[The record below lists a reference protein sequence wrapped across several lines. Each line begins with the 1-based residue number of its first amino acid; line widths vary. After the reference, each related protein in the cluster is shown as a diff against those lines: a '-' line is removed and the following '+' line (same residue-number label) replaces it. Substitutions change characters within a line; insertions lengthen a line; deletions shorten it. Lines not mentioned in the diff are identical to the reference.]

1 MEVLIVNPQ
10 PVWAERIQARLDSV
24 VARALVAHDWASAEE
39 LLQEES
45 PDILI
50 IEHRILEKEA
60 ASLMDSLREW
70 EWLPLIVP
78 TAFAHLG
85 TESQVSPHGEE
96 ALRRLEMIVIR
107 LQGVFLPAERHLI
120 RVGKLTI
127 DPTRKEVVFAA
138 RRIPLPPN
146 QFRLLLYLALNAG
159 RVVEQRELVRE
170 LWGFAGTDSEARQLI
185 KTHVR
190 SIRHNLGW
198 TDESVN
204 YLHTVRGFGYMV
216 SPPSRARSRANVEPA
231 TPAQSARPSAPA
243 RGAGPKATPQ
253 GRAQGRASRS
263 VGKGSPRRTRSQG

>member
-60 ASLMDSLREW
+60 ASLMNSLREW
-70 EWLPLIVP
+70 EWLPLVVP

-85 TESQVSPHGEE
+85 TELQVSPHGEE

-190 SIRHNLGW
+190 SIRHNLSW

-216 SPPSRARSRANVEPA
+216 SPPSRARPKPDTETTAQGTRA
-231 TPAQSARPSAPA
+231 SAAG
-243 RGAGPKATPQ
+243 GAG
-253 GRAQGRASRS
+253 RARS
-263 VGKGSPRRTRSQG
+263 VPREGAGGKISRKPGRSAQQR